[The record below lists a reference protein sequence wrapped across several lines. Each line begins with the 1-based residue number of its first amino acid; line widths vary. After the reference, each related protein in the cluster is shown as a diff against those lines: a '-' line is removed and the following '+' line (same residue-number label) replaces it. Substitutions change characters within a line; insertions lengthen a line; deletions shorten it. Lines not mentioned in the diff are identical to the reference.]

1 MTGAEERLMQVAL
14 QYASRFF
21 DTCHKYFN
29 EIHVWFGRSLAFVFV
44 LSLILIQANEWGFLP
59 GFLAPSIPTNLF
71 QAVHIVFT
79 LVLVVEIIEMVFVL
93 PKSFTRAVGKQF
105 QIFCLILLRH
115 AFNELVHFSDILT
128 LADHVD
134 PVLRIMADGF
144 GALVIFLLLGVYSA
158 LRRPLQRFRDLS
170 FLDGFVA
177 TKKLLA
183 LVLLGFFLGVGVY
196 NGGHLLRGTPV
207 IPYFS
212 TCYTALVFADIFIV
226 LIAQQYFTFFPSVF
240 RNAGLAVSTTLM
252 RIGLS
257 APPYF
262 DVLMGIV
269 AIFFAV
275 GIQLACRYWIRFVK
289 PDEHERDIVREA

>member
-1 MTGAEERLMQVAL
+1 MQVVL
-14 QYASRFF
+14 QHASRFF
-21 DTCHKYFN
+21 DICQDNFSR
-29 EIHVWFGRSLAFVFV
+29 IHIWFGRTLAFVFV
-44 LSLILIQANEWGFLP
+44 LSLIFIQANEWGFLP
-59 GFLAPSIPTNLF
+59 GFLASFIPTNLF

-115 AFNELVHFSDILT
+115 AFNELVHFSGVLT

-144 GALVIFLLLGVYSA
+144 GALAIFLLLGVYSA
-158 LRRPLQRFRDLS
+158 LRRPLQRFSDLS

-183 LVLLGFFLGVGVY
+183 LVLLGFFLGVGGY
-196 NGGHLLRGTPV
+196 NGILALRGTSLLPF
-207 IPYFS
+207 FS

-226 LIAQQYFTFFPSVF
+226 LIAQQHFTFFPSVF

-262 DVLMGIV
+262 DVLLGVV
-269 AIFFAV
+269 AILFAV
-275 GIQLACRYWIRFVK
+275 GIQLACLYWIRFVK
-289 PDEHERDIVREA
+289 PDEQRRDIVREA

>member
-1 MTGAEERLMQVAL
+1 MQVVL
-14 QYASRFF
+14 QHASRFF
-21 DTCHKYFN
+21 DICQDNFN
-29 EIHVWFGRSLAFVFV
+29 KIHIWFGRSLAFVFV
-44 LSLILIQANEWGFLP
+44 LSLILIQANELGLLP
-59 GFLAPSIPTNLF
+59 RPLASFIPTNLF

-115 AFNELVHFSDILT
+115 AFNELVHFSDVLT
-128 LADHVD
+128 LAGHVD

-144 GALVIFLLLGVYSA
+144 GALIIFFLLGVYSA

-183 LVLLGFFLGVGVY
+183 LVLLGFFLGVGAY
-196 NGGHLLRGTPV
+196 NV
-207 IPYFS
+207 IHALDGIPLIPFFS

-262 DVLMGIV
+262 DVLLGVV
-269 AIFFAV
+269 AILFAV

-289 PDEHERDIVREA
+289 PDEHGRDIVREA